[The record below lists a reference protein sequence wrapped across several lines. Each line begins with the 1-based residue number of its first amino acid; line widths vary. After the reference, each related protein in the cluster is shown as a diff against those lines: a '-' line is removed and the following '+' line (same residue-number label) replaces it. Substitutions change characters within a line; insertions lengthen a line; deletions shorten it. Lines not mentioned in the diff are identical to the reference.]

1 VDDFSRYTR
10 VFLLSDKLNVSP
22 YSRALLKELKKNLY
36 FKVKKIRSD
45 NGSEYKSSRIED
57 YCDEK

>member
-1 VDDFSRYTR
+1 VDDFSRYTW

-22 YSRALLKELKKNLY
+22 YSRVLLKELKKNLY

-45 NGSEYKSSRIED
+45 NGSEYKNSRIED